1 MVYLKLFLIFFKLG
15 IFTFGGGYAMIPQ
28 IKDEIIEKHK
38 WMTEDEVLE
47 IIAIAESTP
56 GPMAINMA
64 TYIGYTKGKFLGSL
78 IATLGVVLPSLTIIF
93 IISLFFDQFI
103 ANKYVAYA
111 FVGIKCAVAF
121 LILKAGVG
129 MIMKMKK
136 NIFNIVILCLILG
149 ILITFELISFSFS
162 SIFLIL
168 AGGILGLIVYAIID
182 KKTKKTEPLKVEAED
197 DENNT
202 NSIKEEVNDN
212 DLS

>member
-38 WMTEDEVLE
+38 WMNEDEVLE

-78 IATLGVVLPSLTIIF
+78 LATLGVVLPSLTIIF

-136 NIFNIVILCLILG
+136 NIFNIVILCLIVG

-182 KKTKKTEPLKVEAED
+182 KKTKKIEPLKVEAKD

-202 NSIKEEVNDN
+202 DSIKEEVNDN

>member
-78 IATLGVVLPSLTIIF
+78 LATLGVVLPSLTIIF

-136 NIFNIVILCLILG
+136 NIFNIVILCLIVG

-182 KKTKKTEPLKVEAED
+182 KKTKKIEPLKVEAKD

-202 NSIKEEVNDN
+202 DSIKEEVNDN